1 MKLITLW
8 RPLLASLLIALLGA
22 LAACGGDE
30 PTPEASATIGP
41 AGGTLNGPDGVQLV
55 VPPGALASATTLRI
69 ARTGEGA
76 PELPGDI
83 RADSLVYEITPH
95 ELQFAVPVQVRLP
108 VDGNPGADTVVLAAS
123 RGGDWSSQTARFE
136 GTVAVIERTSL
147 SWYQVGNWGANV
159 SCAIPRDNTDPYPCQ
174 PTRMLPGTLSTA
186 PASALSNDGKRIT
199 AAASLTVPV
208 TFVAKRDCGSGRLV
222 VQRSAWGPGRTSTGP
237 ATVYDQP
244 LALAPATASTVRG
257 SASVVV
263 HVGAADNGY
272 MGLQFS
278 FSCTRAYR
286 GLRASAGGFLSLE
299 VDVPVP
305 APIPKIV
312 QAPADISVPAGATAD
327 FTVLASAP
335 QGLSVQWQ
343 RSNDGGASWAD
354 VGAGTAITDGSR
366 YTLTTTLADDGARFR
381 ARVCNGS
388 GATQSC
394 LDSSAARLTV
404 TPVIVP
410 AAPTITR
417 QPSNQTWAAGSTIT
431 FDVGAS
437 GTPAPTVAWAVNG
450 TALPASGSY
459 TQGTCSFNHA
469 SAGSTLTLTAAT
481 ADCIGASFVATA
493 RNASGSV
500 LSNAAQLVAGS
511 VNAVLLAGS
520 AGVAGS
526 TDGAGT
532 AARFN
537 TPNYLTQARDGRI
550 AIGDFSNSTIRLVAT
565 NGDVSTL
572 AGSPGGFGFA
582 DGTGS
587 AARFNGNGGVA
598 FDSAGNL
605 FVSDWD
611 NHVIRRITPAGV
623 VSTFAGTAGAAGST
637 DGTGAAARFSNPNGL
652 AIDAADNVYVVDW
665 GNHTLRKI
673 TPAGVVST
681 LAGSPGVPGSAD
693 GTGAAARFSTP
704 GAVAVDAAGNLYV
717 TDMFNHAIR
726 KVTPAGNVSTLAG
739 TLGLSGTVDAVGSA
753 ARFEQPAWI
762 ASTADGTLF
771 VVSATGDTVRRVS
784 SSGAVSTVV
793 GVAGDNAT
801 LRLGSNPRL
810 RNARGV
816 WAVSS
821 TELLIAADQT
831 LIRVR
836 LP

>member
-1 MKLITLW
+1 
-8 RPLLASLLIALLGA
+8 
-22 LAACGGDE
+22 
-30 PTPEASATIGP
+30 
-41 AGGTLNGPDGVQLV
+41 
-55 VPPGALASATTLRI
+55 
-69 ARTGEGA
+69 
-76 PELPGDI
+76 
-83 RADSLVYEITPH
+83 
-95 ELQFAVPVQVRLP
+95 
-108 VDGNPGADTVVLAAS
+108 
-123 RGGDWSSQTARFE
+123 
-136 GTVAVIERTSL
+136 
-147 SWYQVGNWGANV
+147 
-159 SCAIPRDNTDPYPCQ
+159 
-174 PTRMLPGTLSTA
+174 
-186 PASALSNDGKRIT
+186 
-199 AAASLTVPV
+199 
-208 TFVAKRDCGSGRLV
+208 
-222 VQRSAWGPGRTSTGP
+222 
-237 ATVYDQP
+237 
-244 LALAPATASTVRG
+244 
-257 SASVVV
+257 
-263 HVGAADNGY
+263 
-272 MGLQFS
+272 
-278 FSCTRAYR
+278 
-286 GLRASAGGFLSLE
+286 
-299 VDVPVP
+299 
-305 APIPKIV
+305 
-312 QAPADISVPAGATAD
+312 
-327 FTVLASAP
+327 
-335 QGLSVQWQ
+335 
-343 RSNDGGASWAD
+343 
-354 VGAGTAITDGSR
+354 
-366 YTLTTTLADDGARFR
+366 
-381 ARVCNGS
+381 
-388 GATQSC
+388 
-394 LDSSAARLTV
+394 
-404 TPVIVP
+404 
-410 AAPTITR
+410 
-417 QPSNQTWAAGSTIT
+417 
-431 FDVGAS
+431 
-437 GTPAPTVAWAVNG
+437 
-450 TALPASGSY
+450 
-459 TQGTCSFNHA
+459 
-469 SAGSTLTLTAAT
+469 
-481 ADCIGASFVATA
+481 
-493 RNASGSV
+493 V

-526 TDGAGT
+526 ADGAGT

-572 AGSPGGFGFA
+572 AGSPGAFGFA
-582 DGTGS
+582 DGSGS

-693 GTGAAARFSTP
+693 GSGAAARFRTP

-726 KVTPAGNVSTLAG
+726 KVTPAGDVSTLAG

-762 ASTADGTLF
+762 ASAADGTLF

-784 SSGAVSTVV
+784 SGGAVSTVV